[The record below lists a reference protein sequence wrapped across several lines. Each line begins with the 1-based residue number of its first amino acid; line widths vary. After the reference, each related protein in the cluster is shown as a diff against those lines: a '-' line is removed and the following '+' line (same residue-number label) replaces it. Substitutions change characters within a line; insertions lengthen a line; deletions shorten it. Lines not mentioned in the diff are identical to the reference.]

1 MNLSGSNS
9 SFGNNDVAPVL
20 DIIGENDVDELGVNS
35 IDFNKSIGERLLDL
49 K

>member
-9 SFGNNDVAPVL
+9 SFGNNDVCPTL
-20 DIIGENDVDELGVNS
+20 DITGENDINELGENNV
-35 IDFNKSIGERLLDL
+35 DFNKILTLQHV